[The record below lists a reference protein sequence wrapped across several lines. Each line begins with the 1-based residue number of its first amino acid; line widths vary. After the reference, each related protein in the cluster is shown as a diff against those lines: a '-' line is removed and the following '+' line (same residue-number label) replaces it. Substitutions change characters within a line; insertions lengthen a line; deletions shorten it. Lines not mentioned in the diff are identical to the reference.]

1 MEGKEGGYN
10 YPMEQ
15 PDIFSLL
22 PEKET
27 VMSVA
32 QFLDMVNDLLQP
44 LSLTV
49 RGEVSSVQ
57 ERPSGTYFSISDTEE
72 QAKLDCVLWK
82 RNSEYYRSIIKVGA
96 EVQIAGSPNI
106 YKPFGK
112 LSFIASH
119 ITPVGEGALQAAF
132 EALKRQLEKEGY
144 FAQDRKRQ
152 IPLFVEKIGLVTSEF
167 GDAKKDFVTH
177 LGNYGFKIQFHD
189 ARVEG
194 VNAIPSIIK
203 AIDWFNTNV
212 TDIDVL
218 VITRGGGSLES
229 LQAFNSLEVA
239 QAIFSS
245 RIPVISAI
253 GHENDVSISDMVA
266 DVRAST
272 PTHAGKIISQ
282 NWMMAEERVDTIDR
296 EVTGS
301 FQSSA
306 RRLQH
311 QYEQIQLR
319 MFNSF
324 THALQHKKNSL
335 TMASNGMISNFKS
348 IFTRFERLEQSI
360 ANKSALMQQQANSSL
375 QLLQTMEQKVFTT
388 FSMQLKQQDQK
399 LSTFQQLI
407 DSADPAK
414 RLKQGYSMTFTKD
427 GQLVKDIKQLRLDDT
442 IKTNVAN
449 GSVFSKVTK
458 DI

>member
-1 MEGKEGGYN
+1 
-10 YPMEQ
+10 MEQ

-22 PEKET
+22 PGKET

-32 QFLDMVNDLLQP
+32 EFLDMVNEMLQP
-44 LSLTV
+44 LSITV
-49 RGEVSSVQ
+49 KGEVSSVQ

-96 EVQIAGSPNI
+96 EVQIAGYPNI

-112 LSFIASH
+112 LSFIANH

-144 FAQDRKRQ
+144 FAEERKR
-152 IPLFVEKIGLVTSEF
+152 PLPPFVEKIGLITSEF
-167 GDAKKDFVTH
+167 GDARKDFVTH
-177 LGNYGFKIQFHD
+177 LGNYGFEIQFHD

-194 VNAIPSIIK
+194 VNAIPSILK
-203 AIDWFNTNV
+203 ALEWFNTNV

-218 VITRGGGSLES
+218 VLTRGGGSMES

-239 QAIFSS
+239 QAIFRS

-282 NWMMAEERVDTIDR
+282 NWSMAEERVDSIDR
-296 EVTGS
+296 GVTSS

-306 RRLQH
+306 RKLQH
-311 QYEQIQLR
+311 QYEQLQLQIL
-319 MFNSF
+319 NSF
-324 THALQHKKNSL
+324 THALNDRRNAL
-335 TMASNGMISNFKS
+335 TMVSTGMISNFKS
-348 IFTRFERLEQSI
+348 IFTRFERLGQSI
-360 ANKSALMQQQANSSL
+360 ASKSVLMQQRANSSL
-375 QLLQTMEQKVFTT
+375 QLLQTMEQKVLTT
-388 FSMQLKQQDQK
+388 FSMQLKQQEQK
-399 LSTFQQLI
+399 LSTFKQLI
-407 DSADPAK
+407 DSADPTK

-427 GQLVKDIKQLRLDDT
+427 GTLVKNMKQLNLDDE
-442 IKTNVAN
+442 IKTNIAN
-449 GSVFSKVTK
+449 GSIYSKVIK